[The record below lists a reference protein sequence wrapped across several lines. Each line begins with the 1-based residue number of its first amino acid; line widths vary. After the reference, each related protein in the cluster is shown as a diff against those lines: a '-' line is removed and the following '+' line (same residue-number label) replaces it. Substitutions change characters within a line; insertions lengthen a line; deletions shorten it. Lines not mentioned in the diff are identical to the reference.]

1 MRILIL
7 FLFLFIFVP
16 AQAEPTRTYTGNKA
30 NTNLSGET
38 EQPDIASVKFSPDGT
53 KVFVSDHDNTN
64 VNDGV
69 HQYTLSTPWDIST
82 LDASTRTSV
91 DINTGDDHN
100 KNSKKPILFNGD
112 GTKFFIFGTFGGTL
126 SVYNLTTPYDISSVS
141 ASTQVADDGINYG
154 ALDLGSDPVN
164 TDEAIRLHDADFNND
179 GTKMYLTDG
188 MQNITN
194 IVEYNLS
201 TPFDPSSASYST
213 TLNTETDGVTFF
225 GMELAFDDDGT
236 RMYFGEGGN
245 GSSTL
250 YKIYV
255 YKLSTPF
262 SIASATFVGS
272 HSLDLESSSD
282 GGTMFTW
289 AFGGYDGKKLYL
301 TTNEDS
307 SVGGLD
313 DFIYEFDLS
322 CPYGIVICENE
333 TASVTGAQVEI
344 AKNVIHQNTSI
355 IFKRFDWLRRNENS
369 SDLNSHN
376 IKLNINNPF
385 LASLKNR
392 LQTSFK
398 DDKYFQASIKKSKLP
413 SNKRNWSYWSHGDI
427 SFGRVGETPSLKAKD
442 IKTKGIMIGADKK
455 ITNNKFFGLA
465 FRYGDDDVDI
475 NSPGGEELSSQ
486 SLTLNIYGSLPI
498 NDKSN
503 LNALLGASFLSMNQL
518 ISGAITGERNGRQVF
533 TSFSYETEQN
543 FTKYDLVPYGK
554 VEMGVTQF
562 SDYTDYGT
570 AATNSFESHERLT
583 FRTGNASTGF
593 KFDSILYMEDSQISR
608 NGFLEYVADLT
619 PDIDH
624 HYRNHIDNVTIKNS
638 IKRYSTNNIK
648 GNIGLEFLK
657 KNGHTIGI
665 NYERFQSLSNSGHTE
680 SLLFKFGKKQNE
692 TTNFD
697 AVYDPINNNRAE
709 INYLKEL
716 EKFNLK
722 FNSSYSLFTKIPDYG
737 ANIEISSRF

>member
-413 SNKRNWSYWSHGDI
+413 SNKKNWSYWSHGDI

>member
-427 SFGRVGETPSLKAKD
+427 SFGRVGETPSLNAKD

-570 AATNSFESHERLT
+570 AATNSVESHERLT

-722 FNSSYSLFTKIPDYG
+722 FNSNYSLFTKIPDYG

>member
-413 SNKRNWSYWSHGDI
+413 SNKKNWSYWSHGDI

-465 FRYGDDDVDI
+465 LRYGDDDVDI
-475 NSPGGEELSSQ
+475 NSPGGEELTSQ

-570 AATNSFESHERLT
+570 AATNSVESHERLT

>member
-1 MRILIL
+1 MKYIKVINVLIL
-7 FLFLFIFVP
+7 FLLVFQFTHLKAEVKPTLLRTVSLTDIVKSPSDVRFNPDGTRIFFSDFRSDENVLLQFDVDTP
-16 AQAEPTRTYTGNKA
+16 FNISTIDFNSKVELATNGDDGVGSPQGFEFNK
-30 NTNLSGET
+30 
-38 EQPDIASVKFSPDGT
+38 DGT
-53 KVFVSDHDNTN
+53 KVFAINNGGGLNAHL
-64 VNDGV
+64 
-69 HQYTLSTPWDIST
+69 LSTPYDFSN
-82 LDASTRTSV
+82 ATR
-91 DINTGDDHN
+91 
-100 KNSKKPILFNGD
+100 
-112 GTKFFIFGTFGGTL
+112 
-126 SVYNLTTPYDISSVS
+126 
-141 ASTQVADDGINYG
+141 VADDGFNFK
-154 ALDLGSDPVN
+154 SDPDPNISNNRSVK
-164 TDEAIRLHDADFNND
+164 FNLD
-179 GTKMYLTDG
+179 GTKMFLIDVG
-188 MQNITN
+188 SNKRV
-194 IVEYNLS
+194 VEFNLS
-201 TPFDPSSASYST
+201 TPYDTST
-213 TLNTETDGVTFF
+213 VTEGNSFAISGTTTVLQDFS
-225 GMELAFDDDGT
+225 FDDDGT
-236 RMYFGEGGN
+236 RMYVIESGTSPAVRF
-245 GSSTL
+245 
-250 YKIYV
+250 IYV
-255 YKLSTPF
+255 YKLSAGFNITT
-262 SIASATFVGS
+262 ATFVGKVQQVFE
-272 HSLDLESSSD
+272 DVGSD
-282 GGTMFTW
+282 GTNGTPLGMGFSE
-289 AFGGYDGKKLYL
+289 DGMKLYQV
-301 TTNEDS
+301 TYHSATQGNRDRVHE
-307 SVGGLD
+307 
-313 DFIYEFDLS
+313 YDLS

-333 TASVTGAQVEI
+333 TASVIGAQVEI

-376 IKLNINNPF
+376 IKLNINNPV

-398 DDKYFQASIKKSKLP
+398 DTQYVQASIKKSKLP
-413 SNKRNWSYWSHGDI
+413 SNKKNWSYWSHGDI
-427 SFGRVGETPSLKAKD
+427 SFGRVGETLSLKAKD
-442 IKTKGIMIGADKK
+442 IKTKGIMIGADRKMK
-455 ITNNKFFGLA
+455 NNKIFGLA
-465 FRYGDDDVDI
+465 LRYGDDDVDI
-475 NSPGGEELSSQ
+475 NSPGGEELGSQ

-554 VEMGVTQF
+554 VGMGVTQF

-570 AATNSFESHERLT
+570 AATNSVESHERLT

-624 HYRNHIDNVTIKNS
+624 HYRNHIDNITIKNT

-648 GNIGLEFLK
+648 GNIGFEFLK

-680 SLLFKFGKKQNE
+680 SLLLKFGKKQNE
-692 TTNFD
+692 TTNFN

-716 EKFNLK
+716 ENFNLK
-722 FNSSYSLFTKIPDYG
+722 FKSNYSLFTKIPDYG
-737 ANIEISSRF
+737 ANIVISSYF

>member
-236 RMYFGEGGN
+236 RMYFGEGN
-245 GSSTL
+245 NDSLTSH
-250 YKIYV
+250 KIYV

-385 LASLKNR
+385 YIPEEDL
-392 LQTSFK
+392 
-398 DDKYFQASIKKSKLP
+398 I
-413 SNKRNWSYWSHGDI
+413 
-427 SFGRVGETPSLKAKD
+427 
-442 IKTKGIMIGADKK
+442 K
-455 ITNNKFFGLA
+455 ITNF
-465 FRYGDDDVDI
+465 I
-475 NSPGGEELSSQ
+475 
-486 SLTLNIYGSLPI
+486 
-498 NDKSN
+498 
-503 LNALLGASFLSMNQL
+503 
-518 ISGAITGERNGRQVF
+518 
-533 TSFSYETEQN
+533 
-543 FTKYDLVPYGK
+543 
-554 VEMGVTQF
+554 
-562 SDYTDYGT
+562 
-570 AATNSFESHERLT
+570 
-583 FRTGNASTGF
+583 
-593 KFDSILYMEDSQISR
+593 
-608 NGFLEYVADLT
+608 
-619 PDIDH
+619 
-624 HYRNHIDNVTIKNS
+624 
-638 IKRYSTNNIK
+638 
-648 GNIGLEFLK
+648 
-657 KNGHTIGI
+657 
-665 NYERFQSLSNSGHTE
+665 
-680 SLLFKFGKKQNE
+680 
-692 TTNFD
+692 
-697 AVYDPINNNRAE
+697 
-709 INYLKEL
+709 
-716 EKFNLK
+716 
-722 FNSSYSLFTKIPDYG
+722 
-737 ANIEISSRF
+737 